1 MIDIHYLK
9 RLKDYELKYLSQR
22 IGHKSPGNKS
32 NDELINFLLENKKQ
46 TSYLIEK
53 LNTKYSFWNRNS
65 KLIIPLITFLIPTI
79 LSFIYWQNPNSQL
92 PELKIESEI
101 PITIL
106 ANEHGAVKSLTNVDT
121 SFTFFKYFA
130 EHHRALL
137 VMENPE
143 IDVSFFKGLTDLDVE
158 LKEPNKELL
167 KQNPRSK
174 DKLEY
179 AIFSWLTH
187 PPHGYP
193 PMENSSYPI
202 IIGDSNY
209 AANKDITTTET
220 DYLMTPHGENI
231 ILEYHN
237 VVMPVPK
244 GSKFYI
250 SDDSHIIETPTGKLK
265 FKLKEFSTASFN
277 YYDDRIVKNIYEIFS
292 LDKSGSYRSEN
303 YVLNITYECKR
314 SKARSKQ
321 AEIERD
327 WVNKIIEM
335 AKKEMSFE
343 ILRKKIELAD
353 I

>member
-1 MIDIHYLK
+1 MIDKNYLK

-22 IGHKSPGNKS
+22 IGHESPGNKS
-32 NDELINFLLENKKQ
+32 NEELIKYLLKNEKQ
-46 TSYLIEK
+46 TTFLIET

-79 LSFIYWQNPNSQL
+79 LSFLYWQNPNSQL
-92 PELKIESEI
+92 PNLRIESEI

-106 ANEHGAVKSLTNVDT
+106 ANENGDINSLTSVDT

-130 EHHRALL
+130 EHHRALQA
-137 VMENPE
+137 MENPQ
-143 IDVSFFKGLTDLDVE
+143 IDATFFKGLTDLPVI

-167 KQNPRSK
+167 NQNPSSK

-179 AIFSWLTH
+179 SIFSWLTH
-187 PPHGYP
+187 PPQGYP

-202 IIGDSNY
+202 IIGNSKYGSNS
-209 AANKDITTTET
+209 DVTTLET
-220 DYLMTPHGENI
+220 DYLMTPHGSNI

-244 GSKFYI
+244 RSQFYI
-250 SDDSHIIETPTGKLK
+250 KDNNHVIETQTGILTI
-265 FKLKEFSTASFN
+265 KLKELSTVMFN
-277 YYDDRIVKNIYEIFS
+277 YQENRIAKNIYQIFD
-292 LDKSGSYRSEN
+292 LDRSGSCRSEN
-303 YVLNITYECKR
+303 YILTISYECKR

-321 AEIERD
+321 AEIERK

-335 AKKEMSFE
+335 AKKELSFE
-343 ILRKKIELAD
+343 VIRKKIELAD